1 MDHSPFGSA
10 LIGELSRLVNRWNSH
25 DFQLAHA
32 SQLRNERDFTANK
45 VLYLLGS
52 NGPMRPSELA
62 SDLGSGRA
70 NVSKVVARLLAD
82 GLVIRTPDPS
92 DSRAH
97 LVGLTES
104 GWAVSRDVFAI
115 GDEMVRELTADW
127 TAGERSTFTEL
138 LVRINA
144 ASDAYQKRMAGRTT
158 TARTPSGERA
168 VGAGPGA

>member
-1 MDHSPFGSA
+1 MDQSPFGSA

-25 DFQLAHA
+25 NFQLAHA

-62 SDLGSGRA
+62 DDLGSGRA

-82 GLVIRTPDPS
+82 GLVIRIPDPV

-97 LVGLTES
+97 QVGLTES
-104 GWAVSRDVFAI
+104 GWAVARDVFEI
-115 GDEMVRELTADW
+115 GDQMVGQLTADW
-127 TAGERSTFTEL
+127 TEHELSTFTEL
-138 LVRINA
+138 LIRLNNATDAYEKRIA
-144 ASDAYQKRMAGRTT
+144 AS
-158 TARTPSGERA
+158 PSAEG
-168 VGAGPGA
+168 